1 MFNTSTKVAVLAS
14 SNTKNIGPKHGSIG
28 YAVSEGAPYYVTHL
42 LSPNITDGIMLSR
55 SKVAFIRYGFGK
67 ERPKYEYKPILN
79 VFPIID
85 KSTKTEGFDKLVS
98 KVVNKFSK
106 EDFGS
111 KFWLNCKA
119 DIVGATRVNVCIM
132 APILTLGVDLRTCSN
147 LEFSA
152 WFNNTLSSYDVKSSL
167 SRILAN
173 THYLSKLPSVESR
186 HVAVHLRSCTIDVAH
201 KSSYLNDIIDSPET
215 RTPVVE
221 LIRLLHSITKPSQE
235 KLIRKQATRRFRD
248 GELRYEKADLNMKS
262 NFFRVITYNL
272 FSNSAFDAT
281 KKAVPK
287 GMSSAFAA
295 IRVEHTKKIFVEMAH
310 DIATRITNHK

>member
-28 YAVSEGAPYYVTHL
+28 YAVSEGAQHYVPHL
-42 LSPNITDGIMLSR
+42 LSPSITDGIMLSR

-85 KSTKTEGFDKLVS
+85 KSTKTENFDEVVS

-119 DIVGATRVNVCIM
+119 DIIGATKANVCIM

-152 WFNNTLSSYDVKSSL
+152 WFSNTLSSYEAKSSL
-167 SRILAN
+167 SRIIAN
-173 THYLSKLPSVESR
+173 RHYFSKLPSVESR
-186 HVAVHLRSCTIDVAH
+186 QVAVNLRRCMIDVTC
-201 KSSYLNDIIDSPET
+201 KSKYLNDIIDSSET
-215 RTPVVE
+215 RTPVIE
-221 LIRLLHSITKPSQE
+221 FIRLLYSITKSPQE
-235 KLIRKQATRRFRD
+235 ENMRKWSAKRFID
-248 GELRYEKADLNMKS
+248 GELRYKKEDFRVKS
-262 NFFRVITYNL
+262 DFFKVITYNL
-272 FSNSAFDAT
+272 FSDSTFESI
-281 KKAVPK
+281 KKMVPK
-287 GMSSAFAA
+287 GMSSAFAT
-295 IRVEHTKKIFVEMAH
+295 IRVGHTKRIFIEMAH

>member
-28 YAVSEGAPYYVTHL
+28 YAVSEGAPYYVPHL

-67 ERPKYEYKPILN
+67 ERPKYEYKPVLN

-85 KSTKTEGFDKLVS
+85 KSAKTEGFDEIVT

-106 EDFGS
+106 EDFGN
-111 KFWLNCKA
+111 KFWLNSKA
-119 DIVGATRVNVCIM
+119 NIMGATSANVCIM

-152 WFNNTLSSYDVKSSL
+152 WFNNTLNSYDVKSSL
-167 SRILAN
+167 SRIIAN
-173 THYLSKLPSVESR
+173 RYYLSKLPSVESR
-186 HVAVHLRSCTIDVAH
+186 QVAVNLRSCMVDLIH
-201 KSSYLNDIIDSPET
+201 KSNYLRDIIDSSET
-215 RTPVVE
+215 RTPVIE
-221 LIRLLHSITKPSQE
+221 FTRLLYSITKSAQE
-235 KLIRKQATRRFRD
+235 KLIRKQTARRFRD
-248 GELRYEKADLNMKS
+248 GELRYEKANLNVKS
-262 NFFRVITYNL
+262 DFFRVITYNL
-272 FSNSAFDAT
+272 FSDSAFEYTKNMVPKGINSAFAT
-281 KKAVPK
+281 
-287 GMSSAFAA
+287 
-295 IRVEHTKKIFVEMAH
+295 IRVGHTKKIFVEMAH

>member
-28 YAVSEGAPYYVTHL
+28 YAVSEGAPYYVPHL
-42 LSPNITDGIMLSR
+42 LSPNITDGMMLSR

-119 DIVGATRVNVCIM
+119 DIVGATRANVCIM

-152 WFNNTLSSYDVKSSL
+152 WFNNTLSSYDAKSAL
-167 SRILAN
+167 SRIIAN

-186 HVAVHLRSCTIDVAH
+186 QVAVNLRSCMMDVTH
-201 KSSYLNDIIDSPET
+201 KSRYLNDIIDSPET
-215 RTPVVE
+215 RALVVE
-221 LIRLLHSITKPSQE
+221 FIRLLYSITKPVQE
-235 KLIRKQATRRFRD
+235 KNLRRQTARRFRD
-248 GELRYEKADLNMKS
+248 GELRYEKSDLIAKS
-262 NFFRVITYNL
+262 DFFRVITYNL
-272 FSNSAFDAT
+272 FSDNTFEST
-281 KKAVPK
+281 KKMIPK
-287 GMSSAFAA
+287 GTNSVFAT
-295 IRVEHTKKIFVEMAH
+295 IRVGHTKGVFIEMAH
-310 DIATRITNHK
+310 DIATKITNHK